1 MIWLM
6 KFVYTQMH
14 IVGKYSSEAILC
26 WSARSMER
34 CNTKWIEK
42 ITCFDYVFW
51 TCKGKPISWVLKG
64 VLKGVLKVYTMVYG
78 HKIC

>member
-1 MIWLM
+1 
-6 KFVYTQMH
+6 
-14 IVGKYSSEAILC
+14 
-26 WSARSMER
+26 MER

-78 HKIC
+78 HEIC